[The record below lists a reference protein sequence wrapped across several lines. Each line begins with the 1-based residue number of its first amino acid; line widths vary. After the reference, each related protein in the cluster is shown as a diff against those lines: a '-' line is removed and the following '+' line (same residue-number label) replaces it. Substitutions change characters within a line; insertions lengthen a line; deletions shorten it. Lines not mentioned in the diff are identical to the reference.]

1 MKHII
6 DIIAELRNQIAI
18 FNRELKEGRLRI
30 PVFQDDAC
38 RWLIQI
44 QQHFDMK
51 KEGKLQLVVKVLEG
65 HAYDW
70 YKQWGVSNPKVSWEE
85 LQMSVLKKFQARYD
99 LNLPVRVQEREGKSW
114 EQDKRENEG
123 LKIKNQNCSKGG
135 TVGKKML
142 C

>member
-1 MKHII
+1 MNWYWNSNLGVVGS
-6 DIIAELRNQIAI
+6 AYR
-18 FNRELKEGRLRI
+18 RELKEGRLRI

-99 LNLPVRVQEREGKSW
+99 LNLPVRVQGKG
-114 EQDKRENEG
+114 NLG
-123 LKIKNQNCSKGG
+123 SK
-135 TVGKKML
+135 TKGKMKG
-142 C
+142 